1 MVPPVCRLISHIIS
15 LVLSC
20 SSYSHGRFPIPAIAL
35 NVVPSSRYK
44 YLLSF
49 ESLLALSCCTSHRFP
64 LFEILHSLPF
74 SLHEVHLQTRKF
86 HSESFRYS
94 HKLSQKSADYSSL
107 LLLPDKYKSPENTSV
122 SQAFEMP
129 LRYVLSHWRKLV
141 RVSERLRMKL
151 TCLKM
156 HFMQ

>member
-1 MVPPVCRLISHIIS
+1 MVPPVCRLISHSIS

-20 SSYSHGRFPIPAIAL
+20 SGYSHGRFLIPAIAL

-49 ESLLALSCCTSHRFP
+49 ESPLALSCCTSHRLP

-94 HKLSQKSADYSSL
+94 HRLSQKSADCSSL
-107 LLLPDKYKSPENTSV
+107 LQLPDKYKSPENTSV
-122 SQAFEMP
+122 SQAFEML
-129 LRYVLSHWRKLV
+129 LRYVTGGSYCHRNLV
-141 RVSERLRMKL
+141 VFQHL
-151 TCLKM
+151 
-156 HFMQ
+156 